1 MSAMNTV
8 AIDAESLVTADLT
21 PPRLSEVV
29 LRTSRYDDMKAWY
42 QQVLGVKPFFEHAPP
57 DWETRRAQ
65 LTERL
70 PSDLR
75 LCFMRIASGYPFG
88 QVLALFDYPGQQAS
102 LQASGMHH
110 MQLRHASVEDL
121 FTRYERLAGIG
132 LRPYKS
138 FNHGPAT
145 AFYYL
150 DVDDN
155 MVELSAANFAT
166 EPEFVAFMKSPAFA
180 ANPAG
185 HGVDPAELVRR
196 WRAGEPAADIVRIAA

>member
-1 MSAMNTV
+1 MNAMTTLPIDTE
-8 AIDAESLVTADLT
+8 AIVTSDLT

-29 LRTSRYDDMKAWY
+29 LRTSRYAEMKAWY
-42 QQVLGVKPFFEHAPP
+42 QQVLGVKPFFEHTPP
-57 DWETRRAQ
+57 DWDSKRAQ

-70 PSDLR
+70 PTDLR

-88 QVLALFDYPGQQAS
+88 QVVALFDYPDQQPS

-110 MQLRHASVEDL
+110 MQLRHASLEDL
-121 FTRYERLAGIG
+121 FTRFERLAGIG
-132 LRPYKS
+132 LQPYKS

-145 AFYYL
+145 AFYYQ
-150 DVDDN
+150 DVDNN

-166 EPEFVAFMKSPAFA
+166 EQEFVGFMKSAAYA

-185 HGVDPAELVRR
+185 HAVDPAELVRR
-196 WRAGEPAADIVRIAA
+196 WRAGEKAADIVRIAP

>member
-1 MSAMNTV
+1 MSTA
-8 AIDAESLVTADLT
+8 AIDNEPIVTADLT
-21 PPRLSEVV
+21 PPRLSEIV
-29 LRTSRYDDMKAWY
+29 LRTSRYDEMKVWY
-42 QQVLGVKPFFEHAPP
+42 QQVLGVRPFFEHTPP
-57 DWETRRAQ
+57 DWERKRAQ

-88 QVLALFDYPGQQAS
+88 QVVALFDYPGQQPS

-110 MQLRHASVEDL
+110 MQLRHASLEDL
-121 FTRYERLAGIG
+121 FTRFERLAGIG
-132 LRPYKS
+132 LQPYKS

-145 AFYYL
+145 AFYYQ
-150 DVDDN
+150 DVDNN

-185 HGVDPAELVRR
+185 HMVDPAELVQR
-196 WRAGEPAADIVRIAA
+196 WRSGERPADIVRIAP